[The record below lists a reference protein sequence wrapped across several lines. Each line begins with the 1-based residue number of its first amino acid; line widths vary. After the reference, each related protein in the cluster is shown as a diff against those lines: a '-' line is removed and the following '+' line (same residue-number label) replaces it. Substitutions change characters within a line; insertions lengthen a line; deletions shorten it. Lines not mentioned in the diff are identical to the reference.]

1 MIPSWYDVLGVD
13 ESATA
18 DEIRT
23 TWQESVAGLDPTD
36 RRFKQR
42 NRAAEVLLDPERRA
56 AHDAELAAQAGDE
69 TDDLDETDLPVTK
82 GKTRTGT
89 TSAARTGGAVRTADP
104 ATRRTPSTT
113 TRGGAAATTTEPPAS
128 RRRALTAA
136 LAVLALVLVVLTAV
150 SLAAG
155 GGSSPAATAEE
166 AGLPDAREVQ
176 AARKAA
182 EVAIVPVVSYDYRDL
197 DQSKAAATSFMTP
210 DYAETYEKNF
220 SAIVAENAATTKT
233 IVTAEV
239 VSSGVVRTGES
250 RVDVLVFLN
259 RPTRN
264 ASGDKVSRDQV
275 TVQMLDVDGT
285 WLVDCLVTA
294 PGDTCGD

>member
-1 MIPSWYDVLGVD
+1 MTPSWYDVLDVD

-23 TWQESVAGLDPTD
+23 AWQGSVAGLDPTD

-56 AHDAELAAQAGDE
+56 AHDAELAAQAEDE
-69 TDDLDETDLPVTK
+69 ADDLDQTDAPAATAAVSPAGADRLAKPAAR
-82 GKTRTGT
+82 RTTT
-89 TSAARTGGAVRTADP
+89 TSKE
-104 ATRRTPSTT
+104 
-113 TRGGAAATTTEPPAS
+113 RGGTATVATDEPPS

-136 LAVLALVLVVLTAV
+136 LAVLALVLVVLTAI

-155 GGSSPAATAEE
+155 GGSGAAASADE

-197 DQSKAAATSFMTP
+197 DQSQAAATSFMTP
-210 DYAETYEKNF
+210 AYADVYDKNF
-220 SAIVAENAATTKT
+220 SAIVSENAATTKT